1 MSASLGQTASSVP
14 DASNVRWQF
23 SNSSNNSRTN
33 LTQVKHKSNGD
44 INIQRRARRATRKQS
59 IRKEDLNVEFRYD
72 VFASKAIPSD
82 LPSIESND
90 TPLFLPFRQ
99 SSVHP
104 QGVPLPLDG
113 FVDVHPQSYP
123 SHDLCLD
130 SFSWPSS
137 SAIPYQFMPPPNTI
151 TSDAKIGTVNTL
163 SIPAD
168 QDEHGIFDSYVYD
181 MPASSY
187 GSFYRSPT
195 AHNGDASAFVSETM
209 KDETQNPLLHV
220 DRAVSMFQEQRA
232 VNPHGIS
239 DVAIISCLSAAALED
254 CDPRP
259 GHKEISR
266 VHMRAA
272 REMIR
277 ARGGPAAF
285 TNTRIGM
292 MINWQNYL
300 LPRNETH
307 EPSVFCDYDQP
318 ASLSSESLPTLPQSI
333 PNPHS
338 MPSPPYSTASAFS
351 ELSPSPKPQTMLPSH
366 SETIPI
372 DEIKFQCEEFF
383 DFLRRCEQLARY
395 KRDNPQSSYLIRHT
409 AVQKTSI
416 LYQVLVA
423 PPDARFITVN
433 DRKQMVARLTALMT
447 LNAAMWD
454 YRNTPARA
462 AIFLGTIEKSMV
474 DSEVGMNSSVDAM
487 LQTLLKCSDGTLDRW
502 PSSADSFASTVPV
515 EELPDF
521 SQYFPTAASPS
532 ARPWFVGRMLKVT
545 SRLGSLSWYRVN
557 EFLFS
562 CLTLQVQESSTAIWE
577 EELRREILDAPT
589 TCVMRPLDW

>member
-23 SNSSNNSRTN
+23 IDSSNNSRTN
-33 LTQVKHKSNGD
+33 LTQVKRHVMQEYMRQKKVVARQSESEEETQRPKRGRPKKTRSAQRRSDKSNGD

-209 KDETQNPLLHV
+209 KGTV
-220 DRAVSMFQEQRA
+220 AFQKRKKSQ
-232 VNPHGIS
+232 
-239 DVAIISCLSAAALED
+239 
-254 CDPRP
+254 
-259 GHKEISR
+259 
-266 VHMRAA
+266 
-272 REMIR
+272 
-277 ARGGPAAF
+277 F
-285 TNTRIGM
+285 
-292 MINWQNYL
+292 
-300 LPRNETH
+300 
-307 EPSVFCDYDQP
+307 
-318 ASLSSESLPTLPQSI
+318 I
-333 PNPHS
+333 P
-338 MPSPPYSTASAFS
+338 
-351 ELSPSPKPQTMLPSH
+351 
-366 SETIPI
+366 
-372 DEIKFQCEEFF
+372 
-383 DFLRRCEQLARY
+383 
-395 KRDNPQSSYLIRHT
+395 
-409 AVQKTSI
+409 
-416 LYQVLVA
+416 
-423 PPDARFITVN
+423 
-433 DRKQMVARLTALMT
+433 
-447 LNAAMWD
+447 
-454 YRNTPARA
+454 
-462 AIFLGTIEKSMV
+462 
-474 DSEVGMNSSVDAM
+474 
-487 LQTLLKCSDGTLDRW
+487 CS
-502 PSSADSFASTVPV
+502 
-515 EELPDF
+515 
-521 SQYFPTAASPS
+521 
-532 ARPWFVGRMLKVT
+532 
-545 SRLGSLSWYRVN
+545 
-557 EFLFS
+557 
-562 CLTLQVQESSTAIWE
+562 
-577 EELRREILDAPT
+577 
-589 TCVMRPLDW
+589 